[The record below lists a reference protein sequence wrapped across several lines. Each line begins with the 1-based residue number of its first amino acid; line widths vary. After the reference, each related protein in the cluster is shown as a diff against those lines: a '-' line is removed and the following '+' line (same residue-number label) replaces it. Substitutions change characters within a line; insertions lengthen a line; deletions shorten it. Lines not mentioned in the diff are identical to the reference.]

1 VTSENKYQVSSV
13 EYQVSSVE
21 YQVFVSVRDG
31 CTPFILRWL
40 SKFEQIETFTTRLEC
55 VGISRNMSFF
65 LRSVG
70 SEAPEATKKLY
81 EALASNGSKETLRSL
96 WSLRMT

>member
-1 VTSENKYQVSSV
+1 
-13 EYQVSSVE
+13 
-21 YQVFVSVRDG
+21 
-31 CTPFILRWL
+31 
-40 SKFEQIETFTTRLEC
+40 
-55 VGISRNMSFF
+55 MSFF

-70 SEAPEATKKLY
+70 SEAAEATKKLY